1 MTIYDESLEIME
13 NNSKLIELKE
23 ILMEDAK
30 IFLNYYQDQNKN
42 IILYNSYLDF
52 FNSNIIK
59 YLEEYE
65 ATNTLGEIAKFIAED
80 FDY

>member
-1 MTIYDESLEIME
+1 MTIYDKSLEIME

-42 IILYNSYLDF
+42 ISLYNSYLDF
-52 FNSNIIK
+52 FNSNVIK

>member
-1 MTIYDESLEIME
+1 MTISDESLEIME

-42 IILYNSYLDF
+42 ISLYNSYLDF
-52 FNSNIIK
+52 FNSNVIK

-80 FDY
+80 FY

>member
-42 IILYNSYLDF
+42 ISLYNSYLDF